1 MQTNIVAG
9 VAELADAPDL
19 GSGKL
24 DLWGFKS
31 PLSHHNLGVYQ
42 TMYIEQKILT
52 AEIECSEI

>member
-1 MQTNIVAG
+1 MQISIVAG

-31 PLSHHNLGVYQ
+31 PLSHHNLGVCP
-42 TMYIEQKILT
+42 TMYIEQNILT
-52 AEIECSEI
+52 AEIECL